1 MRLPLIALAAPALAI
16 LPLLAAPAAADND
29 WPSNDWD
36 DGPHCQVGADT
47 ARLDSAKAI
56 GIGESLGYRIVSYE
70 IDDGCIE
77 LDGIDRQ
84 GAKITLRLDPVTG
97 SIIPYGQP

>member
-1 MRLPLIALAAPALAI
+1 MIRFPRLALAAPALAI
-16 LPLLAAPAAADND
+16 LPFLAAPAAADN
-29 WPSNDWD
+29 NDWD
-36 DGPHCQVGADT
+36 DGPHCQIAANT
-47 ARLDSAKAI
+47 TRLDSAKAI

-77 LDGIDRQ
+77 LDGIDGQ

-97 SIIPYGQP
+97 SVIPYHHP